1 MSYEKLTENDID
13 ILEIL
18 RMIRRRSNEAR
29 SMADYYSDRG
39 ISGDTI
45 IAMAYRARAS
55 ELDELASDIIQL
67 YAQHIEEE
75 LKNET

>member
-1 MSYEKLTENDID
+1 MSSEKLTENDID

-29 SMADYYSDRG
+29 STADYYSDRSV
-39 ISGDTI
+39 SGDAI
-45 IAMAYRARAS
+45 VAMAYRARAN

-67 YAQHIEEE
+67 YAEQIEEE
-75 LKNET
+75 LKK

>member
-1 MSYEKLTENDID
+1 MENLTENDID

-18 RMIRRRSNEAR
+18 RMIRRRSNEAN
-29 SMADYYSDRG
+29 STADYYSDRG
-39 ISGDTI
+39 VSGDSI
-45 IAMAYRARAS
+45 IAMAYRARAN

-75 LKNET
+75 LQK

>member
-1 MSYEKLTENDID
+1 MERLTENDID

-18 RMIRRRSNEAR
+18 RMIRRRSNEAL
-29 SMADYYSDRG
+29 STADYYSDRG
-39 ISGDTI
+39 VSGDSI
-45 IAMAYRARAS
+45 IAMAYRARAN

-75 LKNET
+75 LKKDGK

>member
-1 MSYEKLTENDID
+1 MERLTENDID

-18 RMIRRRSNEAR
+18 RMIRRRSYEAN
-29 SMADYYSDRG
+29 STADYYSDRG
-39 ISGDTI
+39 ISGDSI
-45 IAMAYRARAS
+45 IAMAYRARAN

-75 LKNET
+75 LQK

>member
-18 RMIRRRSNEAR
+18 RMIRRRSNEAQ
-29 SMADYYSDRG
+29 STAEYYSDRG
-39 ISGDTI
+39 VSGDSI
-45 IAMAYRARAS
+45 IAMAYRARAN

-75 LKNET
+75 LQK

>member
-1 MSYEKLTENDID
+1 MSYEKLTKNDLD

-29 SMADYYSDRG
+29 STADYYSDRG
-39 ISGDTI
+39 VSGDSI
-45 IAMAYRARAS
+45 IAMAYRARAN

-75 LKNET
+75 LQK

>member
-1 MSYEKLTENDID
+1 MSYENLTENDID

-18 RMIRRRSNEAR
+18 RMIRRRSNEAT
-29 SMADYYSDRG
+29 STADYYSDRG
-39 ISGDTI
+39 VSGDSI
-45 IAMAYRARAS
+45 IAMAYRARAN

-75 LKNET
+75 LQK